1 MPRPLI
7 QISPES
13 MPYAREDRIK
23 KEVFFLE
30 NRRSNLIR
38 KMKEEPERSVREK
51 MRSDLAEVETE
62 VCYLQR
68 ELGHRDRRKKA
79 HTEFLKKRRANRA
92 NTR

>member
-7 QISPES
+7 QISSES
-13 MPYAREDRIK
+13 LPYTREDRIR

-38 KMKEEPERSVREK
+38 KIKEESERRMIEK

-68 ELGHRDRRKKA
+68 ELGFRDKRKKA
-79 HTEFLKKRRANRA
+79 HAEFLKKRRVNRA
-92 NTR
+92 KTS

>member
-7 QISPES
+7 QIRPDAL
-13 MPYAREDRIK
+13 PYAREDKIR

-38 KMKEEPERSVREK
+38 KIKDEAERKVIEK
-51 MRSDLAEVETE
+51 MKGDLAEVETE

-68 ELGHRDRRKKA
+68 ELFFREKRKKA
-79 HTEFLKKRRANRA
+79 HADFLKKRRGNRA
-92 NTR
+92 KAD